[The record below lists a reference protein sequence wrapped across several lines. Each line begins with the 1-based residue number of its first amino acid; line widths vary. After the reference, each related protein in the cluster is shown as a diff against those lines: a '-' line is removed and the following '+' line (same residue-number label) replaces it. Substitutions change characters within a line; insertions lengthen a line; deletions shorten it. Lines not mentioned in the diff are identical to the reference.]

1 MFGRNVP
8 VSSFILTDNKLTWLT
23 GLVEFK
29 VLLLRW
35 EKANHRFTNGSIR
48 SLEGV
53 PEYGTFAVKCISL
66 HDSDSVGKV
75 YKLAPF

>member
-1 MFGRNVP
+1 MFGGNVP

-35 EKANHRFTNGSIR
+35 EKASHRFTNGS
-48 SLEGV
+48 LEGV
-53 PEYGTFAVKCISL
+53 PQSGTFAVKGISL

>member
-1 MFGRNVP
+1 MFGGNVP

-23 GLVEFK
+23 GLAEFK

-35 EKANHRFTNGSIR
+35 EKANHRFTSGS
-48 SLEGV
+48 V
-53 PEYGTFAVKCISL
+53 PEYGTFAVKCRSL